1 MVLWGSRYSIDTRS
15 RPWRHRASS
24 DGQAVVNQVDWL
36 ETLKRRV
43 EMTVC
48 RPFMNLH
55 STSHPSL
62 KTHIAKGA
70 PPKKGSLAP
79 FSLAGRRSN
88 VWTTLDH
95 TWQLSKHKLI
105 LRMRNHVKNDQ
116 DTQCVLFLEPKHRV
130 APLVCDILK
139 KHGEVLAYPHSPC
152 LRCRHCQLP
161 GS

>member
-1 MVLWGSRYSIDTRS
+1 
-15 RPWRHRASS
+15 
-24 DGQAVVNQVDWL
+24 
-36 ETLKRRV
+36 
-43 EMTVC
+43 
-48 RPFMNLH
+48 MNLH

-79 FSLAGRRSN
+79 SSLAGRRSN

-130 APLVCDILK
+130 APVICACHPKSMERCLNIHRNK
-139 KHGEVLAYPHSPC
+139 SVLNSV
-152 LRCRHCQLP
+152 
-161 GS
+161 GTSN